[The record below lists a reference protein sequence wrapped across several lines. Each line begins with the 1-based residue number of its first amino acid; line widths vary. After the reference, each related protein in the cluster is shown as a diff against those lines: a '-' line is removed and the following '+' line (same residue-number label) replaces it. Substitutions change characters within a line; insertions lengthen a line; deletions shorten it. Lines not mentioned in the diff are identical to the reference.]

1 MYKVDTE
8 SQEVL
13 ITLVFISHKDVPR
26 NVINDA
32 LEHLWDLNVGKEM
45 RDVMGVI
52 DQMQR
57 PGFDSVVSID
67 VEYESV
73 EEFLKNYKEDEIV
86 FGKAF
91 KAELELSMERH
102 FKQKLLLIIHGDLEE
117 HVFITNSP
125 EAEEELIVIE
135 NHLNEVEL
143 AWL

>member
-13 ITLVFISHKDVPR
+13 ITLVFIPHKDVPR
-26 NVINDA
+26 DVVNDA

-45 RDVMGVI
+45 RDAMGVI
-52 DQMQR
+52 DQTQG
-57 PGFDSVVSID
+57 PGFDSAVSID

-91 KAELELSMERH
+91 KVELELSMEKY
-102 FKQKLLLIIHGDLEE
+102 FKQKLLMIIHGDLEE